1 MFKPIDY
8 KLINVSNGRI
18 FDDEGWSLADP
29 EATAPSLVRAVYN
42 NTKFTPRDDLKG
54 VGHHGGIF
62 RGDLPAGADVGLG
75 DDQEMGGRL
84 GVDVVKGVHQLVL
97 VDLVGG
103 DLPRRDLAEEA
114 VAHTCSLLSSKV

>member
-54 VGHHGGIF
+54 LY
-62 RGDLPAGADVGLG
+62 R
-75 DDQEMGGRL
+75 RL
-84 GVDVVKGVHQLVL
+84 SDIRTHL
-97 VDLVGG
+97 
-103 DLPRRDLAEEA
+103 
-114 VAHTCSLLSSKV
+114 